1 MHMWSLWEGTRLFRR
16 AYAHV
21 VFMGRN
27 MQVFILKNP
36 TELGEIMNKLRNL
49 ARVCVAFRYIN
60 LHTGLSICR
69 AFVIVWEGE
78 FLVLWGLFFYQHDNK
93 KKRNQM

>member
-1 MHMWSLWEGTRLFRR
+1 
-16 AYAHV
+16 
-21 VFMGRN
+21 

-49 ARVCVAFRYIN
+49 ALVCVAFRYIS

-78 FLVLWGLFFYQHDNK
+78 FLVLWGIFGDFFFYQHDNK

>member
-1 MHMWSLWEGTRLFRR
+1 MQMWPLWEETRLFRR

-49 ARVCVAFRYIN
+49 ALVCVAFRYIN
-60 LHTGLSICR
+60 LQTGLSICR

-78 FLVLWGLFFYQHDNK
+78 FWVLWVFFFVNMITK
-93 KKRNQM
+93 RRNQM